1 MKKVLSILLA
11 VLLVFSLCSTAM
23 AATISPKAT
32 PGNYTESLLSELA
45 KTKKFYAHVTGHSYE
60 NRNDMTNFD
69 FYDDFNTSQI
79 SLNFKSK
86 GIQAIY
92 DGGAVKCVFVPFFCY
107 VSATTKTVPL
117 IGTAVL
123 AVESFQSILKQFI
136 NDPMLG
142 SFNKTVTTV
151 ERHGKTVTSEHFKGR
166 LIPVSGTFYY
176 DADGSL
182 CEIILTDTVGASIGF
197 TVDKVAT
204 TFDSSTFKVPAY
216 YFDLSILWKILVSF
230 LKVLIPVL

>member
-11 VLLVFSLCSTAM
+11 ILMAFSLCHM
-23 AATISPKAT
+23 ALAASVTPGTT
-32 PGNYTESLLSELA
+32 PGNYTATLLSELA

-60 NRNDMTNFD
+60 NRNDSTNFD
-69 FYDDFNTSQI
+69 FYDDFSSGQL
-79 SLNFKSK
+79 SLTLRSK

-92 DGGAVKCVFVPFFCY
+92 DKGAVKCVFLPFFCY
-107 VSATTKTVPL
+107 VSATTTTVPL

-123 AVESFQSILKQFI
+123 AVESFQSIMKQFI
-136 NDPMLG
+136 DDPMLG

-151 ERHGKTVTSEHFKGR
+151 ERNGKTVTSEHFKGR

-176 DADGSL
+176 DADGAL

-204 TFDSSTFKVPAY
+204 TFESSVFSVPVY
-216 YFDLSILWKILVSF
+216 YFDLSILWKILLTLF
-230 LKVLIPVL
+230 KTLIPIL